1 MSVANKNDNLITPQ
15 ELNSRLTPEQRKIN
29 TSKAGKASA
38 RARKK
43 KKDMKE
49 MLTLLLELDVKSEKV
64 KEELKKTGIKE
75 KEMTNQMALMVSV
88 LNKAMRGDMK
98 AVTFVRDTIG
108 EKPIERAEVE
118 TKSTEASLLAE
129 IVGQMKNV

>member
-1 MSVANKNDNLITPQ
+1 MANKNDNLITPQ
-15 ELNSRLTPEQRKIN
+15 ELNSRLTPEQRKRN

-43 KKDMKE
+43 KKDMKD
-49 MLTLLLELDVKSEKV
+49 MLILLLELDVKSEKV

-118 TKSTEASLLAE
+118 TKSAETSLLAE